1 MYVADVVALALQA
14 DLVEVGPR
22 CTLHGV
28 RRVVYVAWCT
38 LHGVR
43 CMVHVAWCMLASL
56 VWQHTA
62 ELQLIK
68 SHSAALRAAV
78 TELVAQ
84 AAPSHP
90 PWPWPRRLKPART
103 DDGVG

>member
-1 MYVADVVALALQA
+1 MIAAERLTGSVYVADVVALALQA
-14 DLVEVGPR
+14 DLVEVSPR

-28 RRVVYVAWCT
+28 R
-38 LHGVR
+38 
-43 CMVHVAWCMLASL
+43 CMLASL

-84 AAPSHP
+84 AAPMP
-90 PWPWPRRLKPART
+90 PAVAVASAAET
-103 DDGVG
+103 GTH